1 MGTVA
6 GNIFGNTRRNTGAWN
21 MEDIKIESIK
31 IGDHALLIVNTVEGK
46 STLRSVMV
54 DRAK

>member
-1 MGTVA
+1 MA
-6 GNIFGNTRRNTGAWN
+6 DA
-21 MEDIKIESIK
+21 KIESIK
-31 IGDHALLIVNTVEGK
+31 IGDHALIIVDMVEGK